1 MKATAR
7 TARHQGVST
16 GWGAWLWRAAAAV
29 GVAAVIGTGVADRV
43 PVLGNV
49 LVGGLLVVGPAAAAE
64 ESAARATQRLFEA
77 VHSNDLAAAR
87 ASVAAGADLEATDR
101 WGLTALEL
109 AIDKGYYEIAHFL
122 TAARSA
128 RRSQRPGTPQPAE
141 AARSALPAPGT
152 AATPGLSDRRYP
164 PRT

>member
-1 MKATAR
+1 MRATAR
-7 TARHQGVST
+7 TARHQGASSGLSARLSRACV
-16 GWGAWLWRAAAAV
+16 ALLLAAALGA
-29 GVAAVIGTGVADRV
+29 GLADRFA
-43 PVLGNV
+43 LA
-49 LVGGLLVVGPAAAAE
+49 VGPAAAAE
-64 ESAARATQRLFEA
+64 QSAAPATQRLFEA

-122 TAARSA
+122 AAARSA

-141 AARSALPAPGT
+141 AARSALPSPGT
-152 AATPGLSDRRYP
+152 AVTPRLSDRYP